1 MSLDVA
7 AIYHRYGDMVLGRC
21 RALLRNDADA
31 QEAAQSVFLQAHRSR
46 DTFRGDSSPATW
58 LWKVATHTCLNRL
71 RSKGRRPEDPVEDVP
86 AVCEDSLLDRLEIR
100 DLLDRVLTDEDEV
113 TQCCVIYH
121 FMDGMTHDE
130 AGALLGLGG
139 AAVRKRIGAFRER
152 ARQRVPDWLEEAS

>member
-7 AIYHRYGDMVLGRC
+7 ALYHRYGDMVLGRC
-21 RALLRNDADA
+21 RTLLRNDADA
-31 QEAAQSVFLQAHRSR
+31 QDAAQSVFLQAHRSR
-46 DTFRGDSSPATW
+46 DSFRGEASPATW
-58 LWKVATHTCLNRL
+58 LWKVTTHTCLNRL
-71 RSKGRRPEDPVEDVP
+71 RTRSRRPEDPVEEVP
-86 AVCEDSLLDRLEIR
+86 AVCEDGLLDGLEIR
-100 DLLDRVLTDEDEV
+100 ELLDRVLSGEDEV

-152 ARQRVPDWLEEAS
+152 ARLRAPDWLLEAS